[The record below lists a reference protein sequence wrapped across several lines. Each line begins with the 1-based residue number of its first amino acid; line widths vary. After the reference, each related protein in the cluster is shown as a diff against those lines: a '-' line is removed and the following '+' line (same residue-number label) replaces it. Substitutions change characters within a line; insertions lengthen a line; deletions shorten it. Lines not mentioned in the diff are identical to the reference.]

1 MRSLSPEWVITFCSV
16 IDEMG
21 GCHAGPAHWSV
32 CPGASSTGHGPS
44 VCLDRVLSSPLMP
57 KIPPGQGEPNAMFRC
72 PDSHRNC
79 PHACSYAVVNVCCW
93 CTIVRTVYKEVP
105 LHLSLSFLAY
115 RLKICLWKWVKR
127 MSLLPLKGCGNWSHR
142 EKNWPELSSAGL
154 CVLLC

>member
-57 KIPPGQGEPNAMFRC
+57 KFPPGQGEPNAMFRC

-127 MSLLPLKGCGNWSHR
+127 MSLLPIKGCGNWSHR